1 MVSVS
6 SVSFEFVYQKCVV
19 QSKRNPETFASE
31 WNRIIFCTP
40 YSSTLGLTSPF
51 RWDNLKLTAPDRLA
65 DPNSRSA
72 AISFLQRT
80 HILIYHLIFVAL
92 LEEKGVNK
100 IHLQVVKSWNWSVT
114 IILTLTPYGKSSISS
129 KKKENKLVLK
139 TSKSQ
144 SCLCCDVS
152 HQLSSQY
159 LHL

>member
-19 QSKRNPETFASE
+19 QSKRNPGTFASE
-31 WNRIIFCTP
+31 WNGMIFCTP

-51 RWDNLKLTAPDRLA
+51 RSDNLKLTAPDRLA

-72 AISFLQRT
+72 AIWFLQRT

-100 IHLQVVKSWNWSVT
+100 IHQAVKS
-114 IILTLTPYGKSSISS
+114 
-129 KKKENKLVLK
+129 
-139 TSKSQ
+139 
-144 SCLCCDVS
+144 
-152 HQLSSQY
+152 
-159 LHL
+159 